1 MRTDQELAVAT
12 KEAMFKNDFKAQEL
26 GIDIVEIKP
35 GYARATM
42 TVTKSMLNGHG
53 STHGGTTFS
62 LADTAFAYAC
72 NTHNKVTVAAG
83 CDITFSAPSYEG
95 DTLTAEA
102 KETLLNGRSGIYD
115 VTITRGDGEVV
126 ALFRG
131 RSRTIK
137 GEVIKND

>member
-1 MRTDQELAVAT
+1 MTDQELATKT
-12 KEAMFKNDFKAQEL
+12 KEAMFKNDFKAHEM
-26 GIDIVEIKP
+26 GIEITDIKP

-42 TVTKSMLNGHG
+42 LVKKSMLNGHG

-72 NTHNKVTVAAG
+72 NSHNKVTVAAG
-83 CDITFSAPSYEG
+83 CDITFSAPSFEG
-95 DTLTAEA
+95 DILTAEA

-115 VTITRGDGEVV
+115 VIITRGDGEVV